1 MSRSRA
7 AQAPSREL
15 APMMVRP
22 ATPPPAVRA
31 LPAPAAQGNAVRA
44 Q

>member
-1 MSRSRA
+1 MI
-7 AQAPSREL
+7 
-15 APMMVRP
+15 RP